1 LRKDEIQRTVDAI
14 RADRSELENHIIDEY
29 RAGYI
34 GRREFIRRGA
44 GVGMSLPLVGFLAS
58 ACGSGDDGGGGNGGT
73 PATQEENVQ
82 VQPGGTFRSGLQLP
96 GSDLDPVIVNN
107 QGALGTLG
115 QSGEFLI
122 YSDRDLTP
130 VPRLAESW
138 EPNADGSQWTF
149 KIRQGV
155 NFQDGK
161 PMTAKDVAATF
172 NLHADPD
179 TGSNALS
186 AFTGVLSKGGAQA
199 TDESTVVFELEA
211 PNGNFPFTTSSDN
224 YNLIILPKGF
234 DPTTWTKTFMG
245 TGPWKME
252 KYTPNVGVTYTKNP
266 DYWDKARQPKP
277 DRNEIK
283 YYEAEDAAIL
293 GIQGGEVDLLA
304 QFSAVNGKALLTDPN
319 IKVIELRAAQHRQL
333 HMRTDKEP
341 FNDKRVRQA
350 VALLLNR
357 DNIVQGLLEEKAD
370 YGNDS
375 PMAPVYKTT
384 DKSVPQRKQDV
395 ERAKALLAE
404 AGKENFSIELRTWRV
419 FEVPQYAALIQ
430 NDLKEAGINVSL
442 NVTDQ
447 ATYFGEAVYGKSP
460 WLDSTFGIT
469 EYGHRGAPN
478 VYLGAPLKSDGTWNS
493 AHFKNKEYD
502 ALVTEY
508 VAALDLQAQ
517 RTASKKIQ
525 EMLLDEVPIV
535 FSYFYYYL
543 TATKPDVGGMA
554 VSAMGQV
561 DVSQAG
567 KTV

>member
-1 LRKDEIQRTVDAI
+1 LSKDEIQRRVDAV
-14 RADRSELENHIIDEY
+14 RSQRSELENHVIEEY
-29 RAGYI
+29 RSGYI
-34 GRREFIRRGA
+34 GRREFMRRGA
-44 GVGMSLPLVGFLAS
+44 VVGMSLPVLSFIAT
-58 ACGSGDDGGGGNGGT
+58 ACGSGEKSDSGGT
-73 PATQEENVQ
+73 PATQEDVNVK
-82 VQPGGTFRSGLQLP
+82 PGGVFRSGLQLP
-96 GSDLDPVIVNN
+96 GSDLDPIKVNN

-138 EPNADGSQWTF
+138 KPNADGSQWTF

-155 NFQDGK
+155 KFQNGK
-161 PMTAKDVAATF
+161 PMTTEDVAATF

-179 TGSNALS
+179 NGSNALS

-199 TDESTVVFELEA
+199 VDDTTVVFELDA

-234 DPTTWTKTFMG
+234 DPESWSKTFMG
-245 TGPWKME
+245 TGPWKLD
-252 KYTPNVGVTYTKNP
+252 KYSPNVGVTYTKNP
-266 DYWDKARQPKP
+266 DYWDKTRQPKP

-319 IKVIELRAAQHRQL
+319 VKVIELRAAQHRQV

-350 VALLLNR
+350 VALLINR
-357 DNIVQGLLEEKAD
+357 DNVVQGLLEEKAD

-375 PMAPVYKTT
+375 PFAPVYKST

-395 ERAKALLAE
+395 EKAKALLAE
-404 AGKENFSIELRTWRV
+404 AGKENFDVELRTWRV

-430 NDLKEAGINVSL
+430 NDLKAAGINVKL
-442 NVTDQ
+442 NITD
-447 ATYFGEAVYGKSP
+447 AASYYGDAVYGKSP

-502 ALVTEY
+502 KLVEEY

-517 RTASKKIQ
+517 RASAKKIQ
-525 EMLLDEVPIV
+525 EMLLDEVPII
-535 FSYFYYYL
+535 FSYFYFYL
-543 TATKPDVGGMA
+543 TATKPTVGGMA

-567 KTV
+567 QTA

>member
-1 LRKDEIQRTVDAI
+1 LPRDEIQRHVDVV
-14 RADRSELENHIIDEY
+14 RAQRSELENHVIDEY

-34 GRREFIRRGA
+34 GRREFMRRGA
-44 GVGMSLPLVGFLAS
+44 VVGMSVPLLSFLAS
-58 ACGSGDDGGGGNGGT
+58 ACGSGDGGSDGGGT
-73 PATQEENVQ
+73 PATQEDVNVK
-82 VQPGGTFRSGLQLP
+82 PGGVFRSGLQLP
-96 GSDLDPVIVNN
+96 GSDLDPLKVNN

-138 EPNADGSQWTF
+138 KPNADGSQWTF

-155 NFQDGK
+155 KFQNGD
-161 PMTAKDVAATF
+161 PMTTEDIAATF

-179 TGSNALS
+179 NGSNALS
-186 AFTGVLSKGGAQA
+186 ALTGVLSKGGAQA
-199 TDESTVVFELEA
+199 RDESTVVFELDA

-234 DPTTWTKTFMG
+234 DPESWSKTFMG

-266 DYWDKARQPKP
+266 DYWDKTRQPLP

-283 YYEAEDAAIL
+283 YYEQEDAAIL
-293 GIQGGEVDLLA
+293 GIQGGEIDLLA

-319 IKVIELRAAQHRQL
+319 VQVIELRAAQHRQL

-350 VALLLNR
+350 VALLINR
-357 DNIVQGLLEEKAD
+357 DNVVKGLLEEKAD

-375 PMAPVYKTT
+375 PMAPVYKST
-384 DKSVPQRKQDV
+384 DTSVPQRKQDV
-395 ERAKALLAE
+395 EKAKALLAE
-404 AGKENFSIELRTWRV
+404 AGKENFGVELRTWRV
-419 FEVPQYAALIQ
+419 FEVPQYAALVQ
-430 NDLKEAGINVSL
+430 NDLKAAGIDVKL
-442 NVTDQ
+442 NVTD
-447 ATYFGEAVYGKSP
+447 AASYYGEAVYGESP

-469 EYGHRGAPN
+469 EYWHRGAPN

-508 VAALDLQAQ
+508 VAALDLQSQ
-517 RTASKKIQ
+517 RAASKKIQ
-525 EMLLDEVPIV
+525 EMLLDEVPII
-535 FSYFYYYL
+535 FSYFYFYL
-543 TATKPDVGGMA
+543 TATKPTVGGMA

-567 KTV
+567 QKA

>member
-1 LRKDEIQRTVDAI
+1 LSKDEVQRRVDAV
-14 RADRSELENHIIDEY
+14 RSQRSELENHVIDEY
-29 RAGYI
+29 RSGYI
-34 GRREFIRRGA
+34 GRREFMRRGA
-44 GVGMSLPLVGFLAS
+44 VVGMSLPVLSFIAT
-58 ACGSGDDGGGGNGGT
+58 ACGSGEKSDSGGT
-73 PATQEENVQ
+73 PATQEDVNVK
-82 VQPGGTFRSGLQLP
+82 PGGVFRSGLQLP
-96 GSDLDPVIVNN
+96 GSDLDPIKVNN

-138 EPNADGSQWTF
+138 KPNADGSQWTF

-155 NFQDGK
+155 KFQNGK
-161 PMTAKDVAATF
+161 PMTTEDVAATF

-179 TGSNALS
+179 NGSNALS

-199 TDESTVVFELEA
+199 VDDTTVVFELDA

-234 DPTTWTKTFMG
+234 DPESWSKTFMG
-245 TGPWKME
+245 TGPWKLD
-252 KYTPNVGVTYTKNP
+252 KYSPNVGVTYTKNP
-266 DYWDKARQPKP
+266 DYWDKTRQPKP

-319 IKVIELRAAQHRQL
+319 VKVIELRAAQHRQV

-350 VALLLNR
+350 VALLINR
-357 DNIVQGLLEEKAD
+357 DNVVQGLLEEKAD

-375 PMAPVYKTT
+375 PFAPVYKST

-395 ERAKALLAE
+395 EKAKALLAE
-404 AGKENFSIELRTWRV
+404 AGKENFDVELRTWRV

-430 NDLKEAGINVSL
+430 NDLKAAGINVKL
-442 NVTDQ
+442 NITD
-447 ATYFGEAVYGKSP
+447 AASYYGDAVYGKSP

-502 ALVTEY
+502 KLVEEY

-517 RTASKKIQ
+517 RASAKKIQ
-525 EMLLDEVPIV
+525 EMLLDEVPII
-535 FSYFYYYL
+535 FSYFYFYL
-543 TATKPDVGGMA
+543 TATKPTVGGMA

-567 KTV
+567 QTA

>member
-1 LRKDEIQRTVDAI
+1 LHKDEIQRQVDAI
-14 RADRSELENHIIDEY
+14 RAQRSELENHVIDEY

-44 GVGMSLPLVGFLAS
+44 VVGMSMPLVGFLAS
-58 ACGSGDDGGGGNGGT
+58 ACGSGDKDSGTGGT
-73 PATQEENVQ
+73 PATTEEVK
-82 VQPGGTFRSGLQLP
+82 VTPGGVFRSGLQLP
-96 GSDLDPVIVNN
+96 GSDLDPLKVNN

-122 YSDRDLTP
+122 YSDSKLNP

-138 EPNADGSQWTF
+138 KPNADGSQWTF

-155 NFQDGK
+155 KFQNGD
-161 PMTAKDVAATF
+161 PMTTEDVAATF

-179 TGSNALS
+179 NGSNALS
-186 AFTGVLSKGGAQA
+186 ALTGVLSKGGAKA
-199 TDESTVVFELEA
+199 VDDTTVVFELDA

-234 DPTTWTKTFMG
+234 DPESWSKTFMG
-245 TGPWKME
+245 TGPWKLE

-266 DYWDKARQPKP
+266 DYWDKARQPLP

-283 YYEAEDAAIL
+283 YYEQEDAAIL
-293 GIQGGEVDLLA
+293 AIQGGEIDLLA

-319 IKVIELRAAQHRQL
+319 VQVIELRAAQHRL
-333 HMRTDKEP
+333 VHMRTDKEP
-341 FNDKRVRQA
+341 FTDKRVRQA

-357 DNIVQGLLEEKAD
+357 DNIVKGLLEEKAD

-375 PMAPVYKTT
+375 PFAPVYKST
-384 DKSVPQRKQDV
+384 DTSVPQRKQDI
-395 ERAKALLAE
+395 EKAKALLAE
-404 AGKENFSIELRTWRV
+404 AGKENFSVELRTWRV

-430 NDLKEAGINVSL
+430 NDLKQAGIDVKL
-442 NVTDQ
+442 NITD
-447 ATYFGEAVYGKSP
+447 AASYYGDAVYGKSP

-478 VYLGAPLKSDGTWNS
+478 VYLDAPLKSDGTWNS

-502 ALVTEY
+502 QLVADY

-517 RTASKKIQ
+517 RAAAKKIQ
-525 EMLLDEVPIV
+525 EMLLDEVPIII
-535 FSYFYYYL
+535 SYFYFYL
-543 TATKPDVGGMA
+543 TAAKPTVGGMA

-567 KTV
+567 QKA

>member
-1 LRKDEIQRTVDAI
+1 LSKDEIQRRVDAV
-14 RADRSELENHIIDEY
+14 RSQRSELENHVIDEY
-29 RAGYI
+29 RSGYI
-34 GRREFIRRGA
+34 GRREFMRRGA
-44 GVGMSLPLVGFLAS
+44 VVGMSLPVLSFIAT
-58 ACGSGDDGGGGNGGT
+58 ACGSGEKSDSGGT
-73 PATQEENVQ
+73 PATQEDVNVK
-82 VQPGGTFRSGLQLP
+82 PGGVFRSGLQLP
-96 GSDLDPVIVNN
+96 GSDLDPIKVNN

-138 EPNADGSQWTF
+138 KPNADGSQWTF

-155 NFQDGK
+155 KFQNGK
-161 PMTAKDVAATF
+161 PMTTEDVAATF

-179 TGSNALS
+179 NGSNALS

-199 TDESTVVFELEA
+199 VDDTTVVFELDA

-234 DPTTWTKTFMG
+234 DPESWSKTFMG
-245 TGPWKME
+245 TGPWKLD
-252 KYTPNVGVTYTKNP
+252 KYSPNVGVTYTKNP
-266 DYWDKARQPKP
+266 DYWDKTRQPKP

-319 IKVIELRAAQHRQL
+319 VKVIELRAAQHRQV

-350 VALLLNR
+350 VALLINR
-357 DNIVQGLLEEKAD
+357 DNVVQGLLEEKAD

-375 PMAPVYKTT
+375 PFAPVYKST

-395 ERAKALLAE
+395 EKAKALLAE
-404 AGKENFSIELRTWRV
+404 AGKENFDVELRTWRV

-430 NDLKEAGINVSL
+430 NDLKAAGINVKL
-442 NVTDQ
+442 NITD
-447 ATYFGEAVYGKSP
+447 AASYYGDAVYGKSP

-502 ALVTEY
+502 KLVEEY

-517 RTASKKIQ
+517 RASAKKIQ
-525 EMLLDEVPIV
+525 EMLLDEVPII
-535 FSYFYYYL
+535 FSYFYFYL
-543 TATKPDVGGMA
+543 TATKPTVGGMA

-567 KTV
+567 QTA

>member
-1 LRKDEIQRTVDAI
+1 LRRDEIQRQVDAV
-14 RADRSELENHIIDEY
+14 RAQRSELENHIIDEY

-44 GVGMSLPLVGFLAS
+44 AVGMSLPLVGFLAS
-58 ACGSGDDGGGGNGGT
+58 ACGSGDKDSDTGGT
-73 PATQEENVQ
+73 PATSADVQ
-82 VQPGGTFRSGLQLP
+82 KGGTIRTGLQIP
-96 GSDLDPVIVNN
+96 GSDLNPIVVNN
-107 QGALGTLG
+107 QGALAVLS

-122 YSDRDLTP
+122 FSDRELKP

-138 EPNADGSQWTF
+138 KPNADGSKWTF

-155 NFQDGK
+155 KFQDGK
-161 PMTAKDVAATF
+161 PLTAEDVAATF

-179 TGSNALS
+179 SGGNALS

-199 TDESTVVFELEA
+199 TDDSTVVFELEA

-234 DPTTWTKTFMG
+234 DPETWPKTFPG
-245 TGPWKME
+245 TGPWKLE
-252 KYTPNVGVTYTKNP
+252 KYTPDVGVNYTRNP
-266 DYWDKARQPKP
+266 DYWDKERQPLP

-283 YYEAEDAAIL
+283 FYDKEEAAIL
-293 GIQGGEVDLLA
+293 GVQGDEVDVLA
-304 QFSAVNGKALLTDPN
+304 QFSPVNGKPLLTDPN
-319 IKVIELRAAQHRQL
+319 VEVIELRASQHRQL

-350 VALLLNR
+350 VALLINR
-357 DNIVQGLLEEKAD
+357 DNIIKGLLEEKSD

-375 PMAPVYKTT
+375 PFAPVYPST

-395 ERAKALLAE
+395 EQAKALLSE
-404 AGKENFSIELRTWRV
+404 AGASNIGLELRGWNG
-419 FEVPQYAALIQ
+419 FEMPQYGQLVQ
-430 NDLKEAGINVSL
+430 SDLKAAGINVKL
-442 NVTDQ
+442 NFTDG
-447 ATYFGEAVYGKSP
+447 ASYYGDAVFGQSP
-460 WLDSTFGIT
+460 WLDSTFGLT

-478 VYLGAPLKSDGTWNS
+478 VFLGAPLKSDGTWNS

-502 ALVTEY
+502 RLVTDY
-508 VAALDLQAQ
+508 VSALDLQAQ
-517 RTASKKIQ
+517 RTAAKKIQ

-535 FSYFYYYL
+535 FAYFYFYL
-543 TATKPDVGGMA
+543 TATKPTIAGVD
-554 VSAMGQV
+554 VSAMGHV

-567 KTV
+567 QTA

>member
-1 LRKDEIQRTVDAI
+1 V
-14 RADRSELENHIIDEY
+14 RAQRSELENHIIDEY

-34 GRREFIRRGA
+34 DRREFIRRGTV
-44 GVGMSLPLVGFLAS
+44 VGMSLPLVGFLAS
-58 ACGSGDDGGGGNGGT
+58 ACGSGDDGSGGNGGT
-73 PATQEENVQ
+73 PATSEDVK
-82 VQPGGTFRSGLQLP
+82 VTPGGTFTSGLQLP
-96 GSDLDPVIVNN
+96 GSDLDPLKVNN

-155 NFQDGK
+155 KFQNGD
-161 PMTAKDVAATF
+161 PMTTEDIAATF
-172 NLHADPD
+172 NLHADPEN
-179 TGSNALS
+179 GSNALS

-199 TDESTVVFELEA
+199 VDETTVVFELDA

-234 DPTTWTKTFMG
+234 DPESWSKTFMG

-252 KYTPNVGVTYTKNP
+252 KYRPNVGVSYTKNP
-266 DYWDKARQPKP
+266 DYWDKTRQPLP

-283 YYEAEDAAIL
+283 YYEAEDAAL
-293 GIQGGEVDLLA
+293 LAMQGGELDLLA
-304 QFSAVNGKALLTDPN
+304 QFSAVNGKALLSDPN
-319 IKVIELRAAQHRQL
+319 IQVIELRAAQHRQL

-341 FNDKRVRQA
+341 FTDKRVRQA

-357 DNIVQGLLEEKAD
+357 DNIVKGLLEGKAD

-375 PMAPVYKTT
+375 PFAPVYKST
-384 DKSVPQRKQDV
+384 DPSVPQRKQDV
-395 ERAKALLAE
+395 EQAKALLAE
-404 AGKENFSIELRTWRV
+404 AGKENFSVELRTWRV

-430 NDLKEAGINVSL
+430 NDLKAAGIDVKL
-442 NVTDQ
+442 NITD
-447 ATYFGEAVYGKSP
+447 AASYYGEAVYGKSP

-502 ALVTEY
+502 TLVAEY
-508 VAALDLQAQ
+508 VAAIDLQSQ
-517 RTASKKIQ
+517 RASAKKIQ
-525 EMLLDEVPIV
+525 EMLLDEVPII
-535 FSYFYYYL
+535 FSYFYFYL
-543 TATKPDVGGMA
+543 TAAKPAVGGMA

-567 KTV
+567 QKA

>member
-1 LRKDEIQRTVDAI
+1 MRKDEIQRRVDEI
-14 RADRSELENHIIDEY
+14 RAERSELENHIIDEY

-34 GRREFIRRGA
+34 GRREFIRRGTV
-44 GVGMSLPLVGFLAS
+44 VGMSLPLVGFLAS
-58 ACGSGDDGGGGNGGT
+58 ACGSGDDGSGDGGT
-73 PATQEENVQ
+73 PATQEDVEVK
-82 VQPGGTFRSGLQLP
+82 PGGTFRSGLQLP

-138 EPNADGSQWTF
+138 KPNADGSQWTF

-155 NFQDGK
+155 KFHNGD
-161 PMTAKDVAATF
+161 PMTTEDVAATF

-179 TGSNALS
+179 NGSNALS
-186 AFTGVLSKGGAQA
+186 ALTGVLSKGGAQA
-199 TDESTVVFELEA
+199 RDESTVVFELDA

-234 DPTTWTKTFMG
+234 DPESWSKTFMG
-245 TGPWKME
+245 TGPWKLE

-266 DYWDKARQPKP
+266 DYWDKSRQPLP

-283 YYEAEDAAIL
+283 YYEQEDAAIL
-293 GIQGGEVDLLA
+293 AIQGGEVDLLA

-319 IKVIELRAAQHRQL
+319 INVIELRAAQHRQV
-333 HMRTDKEP
+333 HMRTDMEP

-357 DNIVQGLLEEKAD
+357 DNIVKGLLEEKAD

-375 PMAPVYKTT
+375 PMAPVYKST

-430 NDLKEAGINVSL
+430 NDLKAAGINVSL
-442 NVTDQ
+442 NITDA
-447 ATYFGEAVYGKSP
+447 ATYYGDAVYGKSP

-525 EMLLDEVPIV
+525 EMLLDEVPII
-535 FSYFYYYL
+535 FSYFYFYL

-567 KTV
+567 QTV

>member
-1 LRKDEIQRTVDAI
+1 VRAQRSA
-14 RADRSELENHIIDEY
+14 LENHVIDEY

-34 GRREFIRRGA
+34 DRREFIRRGTV
-44 GVGMSLPLVGFLAS
+44 VGMSLPLVGFLAS
-58 ACGSGDDGGGGNGGT
+58 ACGSDDNGSDSGGT
-73 PATQEENVQ
+73 PATQEDVK
-82 VQPGGTFRSGLQLP
+82 VQPGGVFRSGLQLP
-96 GSDLDPVIVNN
+96 GSDLDPLKVNN

-155 NFQDGK
+155 KFQNGD
-161 PMTAKDVAATF
+161 PMTPEDVAATF

-179 TGSNALS
+179 NGSNALS

-199 TDESTVVFELEA
+199 TDESTVVFELDA

-234 DPTTWTKTFMG
+234 DPESWPKTFMG

-266 DYWDKARQPKP
+266 DYWDTSRQPLP

-283 YYEAEDAAIL
+283 FYEAEDAAL
-293 GIQGGEVDLLA
+293 LAIQGGELDLLA

-319 IKVIELRAAQHRQL
+319 INVIELRAAQHRQL

-357 DNIVQGLLEEKAD
+357 DNIVKGLLEGKAD

-375 PMAPVYKTT
+375 PMAPVYKST
-384 DKSVPQRKQDV
+384 DTSVPQRKQDI
-395 ERAKALLAE
+395 EQAKALLAE
-404 AGKENFSIELRTWRV
+404 AGKENFSVELRTWRV

-430 NDLKEAGINVSL
+430 NDLKQAGIDVTL
-442 NVTDQ
+442 NITD
-447 ATYFGEAVYGKSP
+447 AASYYGDAVYGKSP

-478 VYLGAPLKSDGTWNS
+478 VYLGAPLQSDGTWNS

-502 ALVTEY
+502 QLVADY
-508 VAALDLQAQ
+508 VAALDLQVQ
-517 RTASKKIQ
+517 RAASKKIQ
-525 EMLLDEVPIV
+525 EMLLDEVPII
-535 FSYFYYYL
+535 FSYFYFYL
-543 TATKPDVGGMA
+543 TATKPTVGGMA

-567 KTV
+567 QKA